1 MSRKFIS
8 STNHVENWMTI
19 FLKSITVLMCLQGLV
34 FLLYLLYKVNGILK
48 EIYLINTNK
57 RKTFKNNK
65 YEDTAE
71 TSQVLRTMF
80 SSFSTTISTAISC
93 GYIF

>member
-93 GYIF
+93 VYIF